1 VDSEDDG
8 LEEEEEEVLEEEE
21 EVLDDE
27 VAGRERRGYRDGVED
42 GGSGVLEERLASG
55 MVVRTMLLDW
65 EVCERESLA
74 AVSSQECAEAE
85 EDSIRQHT
93 SAYVREA
100 EEAEEREEKE
110 ALHGGAGARRA
121 PSAAGGLRDLKR
133 AGNVDVILG
142 MLAYTDVC

>member
-1 VDSEDDG
+1 MPEED
-8 LEEEEEEVLEEEE
+8 EEVP
-21 EVLDDE
+21 DDE

-42 GGSGVLEERLASG
+42 GGAGMLEERLASG

-74 AVSSQECAEAE
+74 SVSSQDCAEAE
-85 EDSIRQHT
+85 EESMRQHT

-100 EEAEEREEKE
+100 EERE
-110 ALHGGAGARRA
+110 ALHGGAGLRRA